1 MNRRESAPKKAHEGM
16 GDPRERYAA
25 FSAAGLELEYV
36 LADALTLDCVPIA
49 DQLLKSADGKF
60 ANERAWADLAWSNEF
75 FMHVIE
81 LKNPHPTRDLDALQ
95 RSCQSAVRA
104 LNRSLTACGAR
115 LMPTAMHPWMDPR
128 TDAHRWPHGD
138 TAIYDTYARIFDCN
152 THGWANLQ
160 SMHINLPFSGDA
172 EFARLHAAIRLILPL
187 IPALAASSPIADE
200 QLTGFADSRLQ
211 AYRGNA
217 DRFPAIVGRVIPEP
231 VASESAYRD
240 HVLAPMYR
248 EMAEHD
254 PAGILQHEWL
264 NSHGAIARFER
275 DSIEIRI
282 TDTQECVPADLA
294 VATAIL
300 QAVKRCY
307 DAAPR
312 SGGDAEI
319 STARLEAVFLRCIK
333 DGEQAVVTD
342 VDYLQR
348 LGCGPIAAPCSYTAA
363 DLWRRLLDAAGECPV
378 RPPDDWQRVIATIL
392 EHGTLSRRISRA
404 LGKQF
409 SRTDL
414 REVYRSLC
422 TCLNDGHLF
431 IDDAK
436 LP

>member
-1 MNRRESAPKKAHEGM
+1 MNRRESAQKEAGERR
-16 GDPRERYAA
+16 GDPRNRYPA
-25 FSAAGLELEYV
+25 FSAVGLELEYMLV
-36 LADALTLDCVPIA
+36 DALTLDCVPIA
-49 DQLLKSADGKF
+49 DQLLKSADGQF
-60 ANERAWADLAWSNEF
+60 ENERACADLAWSNEF

-81 LKNPHPTRDLDALQ
+81 LKNPCPAPDLDALQ
-95 RSCQSAVRA
+95 RSCQSAVQA
-104 LNRSLTACGAR
+104 LNRSLTAYGAR

-128 TDAHRWPHGD
+128 TDARRWPHGD

-152 THGWANLQ
+152 SHGWANLQ

-172 EFARLHAAIRLILPL
+172 EFARLHAAVRLILPL

-217 DRFPAIVGRVIPEP
+217 DRFPAIVGRLVPEP
-231 VASESAYRD
+231 VTSEAAYCER
-240 HVLAPMYR
+240 VLAPMYR
-248 EMAEHD
+248 EIAGHD

-275 DSIEIRI
+275 NAIEIRI

-294 VATAIL
+294 VATAIV
-300 QAVKRCY
+300 QAIKRCY
-307 DAAPR
+307 DAAPP
-312 SGGDAEI
+312 SDAEAEI
-319 STARLEAVFLRCIK
+319 STARLEAIFLRCIQ
-333 DGEQAVVTD
+333 DGEQAEVAD

-348 LGCGPIAAPCSYTAA
+348 LGCAPIAAPFSYTAA
-363 DLWRRLLDAAGECPV
+363 DVWRRLLDIPEECPV
-378 RPPDDWQRVIATIL
+378 RPPDGWQRVIAAIL

-436 LP
+436 SP